1 MGALAGSLTF
11 TRFFVRGEP
20 PKRFRDK
27 FVENIQLRAFE
38 PLAPESEEQEH
49 VGWCAVGRVLDLEL
63 DHEKVF
69 YNSYLD
75 LGLRMDR
82 WRVPGALLRAHL
94 AEAEREA
101 LEKSGHEK
109 LGKREKA
116 ELKARIITRLRRK
129 LMPSMKIVDMSWN
142 LDSGVVRFFNQ
153 SPRVHEQFMALFEK
167 TFSLELV
174 ADSPYISA
182 ERLGLGD
189 AELEALS
196 SVEASTLGGRR
207 RG

>member
-27 FVENIQLRAFE
+27 YVDNIRLRTFE
-38 PLAPESEEQEH
+38 PLTPESEEQEH

-69 YNSYLD
+69 YNSYIN

-101 LEKSGHEK
+101 LQKSGHEK

-116 ELKARIITRLRRK
+116 ELKARIITRLRKK

-142 LDSGVVRFFNQ
+142 LDNGVVRFFNQ

-182 ERLGLGD
+182 ERLGLREG
-189 AELEALS
+189 ELHALS
-196 SVEASTLGGRR
+196 GVEASTLGGRK

>member
-11 TRFFVRGEP
+11 TRFFVRGEL

-27 FVENIQLRAFE
+27 FVENIRLRSFE
-38 PLAPESEEQEH
+38 PLAPESEEEEH

-69 YNSYLD
+69 YNSYLN

-94 AEAEREA
+94 AEAEHEA
-101 LEKSGHEK
+101 LAKSGHEK

-116 ELKARIITRLRRK
+116 ELKARIITRLRKK
-129 LMPSMKIVDMSWN
+129 LMPSMKLVDMSWN

-153 SPRVHEQFMALFEK
+153 SPRVHEQFMALFEQ
-167 TFSLELV
+167 TFSLELT
-174 ADSPYISA
+174 ADSPYVSA
-182 ERLGLGD
+182 ERLGLGE
-189 AELEALS
+189 AELDALS
-196 SVEASTLGGRR
+196 RVEASTLGGRK

>member
-11 TRFFVRGEP
+11 TRFFVRGEL
-20 PKRFRDK
+20 PKRFRDQ
-27 FVENIQLRAFE
+27 FVESIRLRTFE
-38 PLAPESEEQEH
+38 PLTPDSEEQEH

-69 YNSYLD
+69 FNSYLN

-101 LEKSGHEK
+101 LAKSGRDK
-109 LGKREKA
+109 LGRREKA
-116 ELKARIITRLRRK
+116 ELKARITTRLRRK
-129 LMPSMKIVDMSWN
+129 LMPSMKIVDMTWN

-153 SPRVHEQFMALFEK
+153 SPRVHEEFMALFEK

-182 ERLGLGD
+182 ERLGLPD
-189 AELEALS
+189 EALEALS
-196 SVEASTLGGRR
+196 VVEASTLAGRK

>member
-11 TRFFVRGEP
+11 TRFFVRGELP
-20 PKRFRDK
+20 TRFRDK
-27 FVENIQLRAFE
+27 FVESIRLRTFE
-38 PLAPESEEQEH
+38 PLTPESEDQEH

-69 YNSYLD
+69 YNSYIN

-94 AEAEREA
+94 AEAEQEA
-101 LEKSGHEK
+101 LEKSGRDK

-116 ELKARIITRLRRK
+116 ELKARIITRLRKK
-129 LMPSMKIVDMSWN
+129 LMPSMKVVDMSWN
-142 LDSGVVRFFNQ
+142 LDGGVVRFFNQ

-167 TFSLELV
+167 TFSLELT

-182 ERLGLGD
+182 ERLGLRD
-189 AELEALS
+189 AELHALS
-196 SVEASTLGGRR
+196 GVDASTLGGRK

>member
-1 MGALAGSLTF
+1 MGALAGSLSF
-11 TRFFVRGEP
+11 TRFFVRGEL
-20 PKRFRDK
+20 PKRFRDR
-27 FVENIQLRAFE
+27 FVENIQLRSFE
-38 PLAPESEEQEH
+38 PLTPESEEQEH

-69 YNSYLD
+69 YNSYLN
-75 LGLRMDR
+75 LGMRMDR

-101 LEKSGHEK
+101 LEKSGRDK
-109 LGKREKA
+109 LGKREKT
-116 ELKARIITRLRRK
+116 ELKARIVTRLRKK
-129 LMPSMKIVDMSWN
+129 LMPSMKLVDMSWN

-182 ERLGLGD
+182 ERLGLRE
-189 AELEALS
+189 AELHALS
-196 SVEASTLGGRR
+196 GIEASTLGGRR

>member
-11 TRFFVRGEP
+11 TRFFVRGELP
-20 PKRFRDK
+20 RRFRDK
-27 FVENIQLRAFE
+27 FVENIQLRTFE
-38 PLAPESEEQEH
+38 PLTPESEEQEH

-69 YNSYLD
+69 YNSYLN

-94 AEAEREA
+94 AEAEHEA
-101 LEKSGHEK
+101 LAKSGREK

-116 ELKARIITRLRRK
+116 ELKARIITRLRKK

-142 LDSGVVRFFNQ
+142 LDSAVVRFFNQ

-174 ADSPYISA
+174 TDSPYISA
-182 ERLGLGD
+182 ERLGLRD
-189 AELEALS
+189 AELQALS
-196 SVEASTLGGRR
+196 GTEASTLGGRR

>member
-11 TRFFVRGEP
+11 TRFFVRGELP
-20 PKRFRDK
+20 ERFRDR
-27 FVENIQLRAFE
+27 FVESIRLRTFE
-38 PLAPESEEQEH
+38 PLTPESEDQEH
-49 VGWCAVGRVLDLEL
+49 FGWCAVGRVLDLDL

-69 YNSYLD
+69 YNSYVN

-82 WRVPGALLRAHL
+82 WRVPGTLLRAHL
-94 AEAEREA
+94 ADAEQEA
-101 LEKSGHEK
+101 LAKSGREK

-116 ELKARIITRLRRK
+116 ELKARIITRLRKK
-129 LMPSMKIVDMSWN
+129 LMPSMKVVDMSWN

-167 TFSLELV
+167 TFSLELT

-182 ERLGLGD
+182 ERLGLRE
-189 AELEALS
+189 AELHALS
-196 SVEASTLGGRR
+196 GVEASTLGGRR